1 MATTPVWHDVAPE
14 GDFLQ
19 DVPMVVQLGDD
30 RIAVFRLE
38 DGFYA
43 ISDVCTHEY
52 ALLSEGFCEEGR
64 IECPLHQACFDIRS
78 GKALDEPA
86 EIPLATYPTRVEG
99 GVVQF
104 RF

>member
-1 MATTPVWHDVAPE
+1 MAWHDVAPE
-14 GDFLQ
+14 GEFLF
-19 DVPMVVQLGDD
+19 DVPKVVQVGED
-30 RIAVFRLE
+30 RVAVFRLE

-52 ALLSEGFCEEGR
+52 ALLSEGFCEEGK

-86 EIPLATYPTRVEG
+86 EIDLATYPTRIEA

-104 RF
+104 QL